1 MKKTTSVA
9 IRAVQTQAGELFGM
23 LRMRGKIGVSSV
35 YGILAPFKVN
45 QDQKLVSPID
55 SEDLFFYGDEKSFAR
70 NYRMVGN
77 PLIDLFQE
85 HRDFPPENV
94 FGKYSFKPHSKI
106 PISKMGLS
114 DEQRVLIEDTLD
126 QSEKELPGL
135 LENLE
140 IVNLDSGQR
149 NKYRSLFVNLC
160 NEYPSDIT
168 RLIVQGGSFLGS
180 VNPKI
185 KSKKIAP
192 RRGPK
197 VIFNPMSAMPRWALE
212 LMRRRP
218 RHI

>member
-1 MKKTTSVA
+1 
-9 IRAVQTQAGELFGM
+9 
-23 LRMRGKIGVSSV
+23 MRGKIRVNSV
-35 YGILAPFKVN
+35 YGILAPFKIG
-45 QDQKLVSPID
+45 QDQKLISPIEG
-55 SEDLFFYGDEKSFAR
+55 EDLFFYGDEKSFAR
-70 NYRMVGN
+70 NYRRVDRN
-77 PLIDLFQE
+77 LRELFQE

-94 FGKYSFKPHSKI
+94 FGKYYFKPHSKI
-106 PISKMGLS
+106 LISEMGLS

-126 QSEKELPGL
+126 QSKKELLGL
-135 LENLE
+135 LDNLE
-140 IVNLDSGQR
+140 IVELNSGQR
-149 NKYRSLFVNLC
+149 NKYRSVFVNLC